1 MTTGWVHPRRPGV
14 HLGSTF
20 NWSTDRH
27 CAGGFSQ
34 SSQPERPQKL
44 CRRSCAMPAQGG
56 TIPELW
62 GGSTLRNAHSTIS
75 PKICDVPH
83 IARRPKT
90 RHFRV
95 PRAAAASG
103 AAAPARPASRRS
115 RRGTWPPPGPARRLP
130 QSGPRPAGL
139 GNNLK
144 KSFHRLS
151 CGSKSVGRI

>member
-1 MTTGWVHPRRPGV
+1 MTTVWVHPRLV
-14 HLGSTF
+14 QLGSTLGPPWVHHLGPP
-20 NWSTDRH
+20 WSTDR
-27 CAGGFSQ
+27 AGGSSQ

-75 PKICDVPH
+75 PQKICDVPH

-90 RHFRV
+90 RHFPV
-95 PRAAAASG
+95 PRAAAAAG
-103 AAAPARPASRRS
+103 AAAPARQPRHRAAA
-115 RRGTWPPPGPARRLP
+115 RRGTGPPPGPARRLP

-139 GNNLK
+139 GIK
-144 KSFHRLS
+144 KVVS
-151 CGSKSVGRI
+151 